1 MKHPLSLVMPIMS
14 LVLCFPSAFAQ
25 NNAATSATT
34 TTTEAVVTAAKTLTQ
49 TQCPNR
55 HGGVCLGTLVAGTY
69 ETSRFDPRI
78 AYTVPDGWLNLEDL
92 PGNFLLQMTD
102 DVRYLGIY
110 QNVRAPAECA
120 ESWAEGVGGTVEE
133 LVGWYRA
140 HPGLTTTEPED
151 VNVGGLSGVF
161 LDISLDPSWNV
172 TCPYSEGQPI
182 VPFII
187 GNGTSELHHVILPG
201 FKERLY
207 LLKWDGGNVAIEVGP
222 EGDSL
227 DEYLIEVLPIIE
239 SLSFGP

>member
-14 LVLCFPSAFAQ
+14 LVLCLPSAFAQ
-25 NNAATSATT
+25 NNAATSAAT
-34 TTTEAVVTAAKTLTQ
+34 TTTEAIVTATKTLTP
-49 TQCPNR
+49 TQCPNP

-69 ETSRFDPRI
+69 KTSSFDPRI
-78 AYTVPDGWLNLEDL
+78 TYTVPDGWLNLEDL

-102 DVRYLGIY
+102 DVRCLGIY

-120 ESWAEGVGGTVEE
+120 EAWTEGVGGTVED

-140 HPGLTTTEPED
+140 HPGLTTTEPEN

-161 LDISLDPSWNV
+161 LDISLDPSWDV
-172 TCPYSEGQPI
+172 TCPYSEGQPV

-201 FKERLY
+201 FKERIY
-207 LLKWDGGNVAIEVGP
+207 LLEWNGGNVAIEVGP
-222 EGDSL
+222 EGNSL